1 MDKKQ
6 RNSTISPVRLGPS
19 GNKKLIRQRTFGS
32 SSLSPINQKLGRQES
47 GRSGEDAFLKP
58 PGQRDTDDHRSIYS
72 RNSKVGTMSQKL
84 NHNESKD

>member
-19 GNKKLIRQRTFGS
+19 GTKKLIRQRTFGS

-58 PGQRDTDDHRSIYS
+58 PGPRDDDRGSIYS
-72 RNSKVGTMSQKL
+72 
-84 NHNESKD
+84 